1 MPTGLI
7 EQDHGM
13 RTGCNIP
20 RNLGKVEVHRIGVA
34 FGQDESGS
42 FSVLRRDGAEDVG
55 RGGALI
61 PWGGGTRSAFCPSTG
76 DLVLLT
82 DARFIREPDFY
93 VARIDAFFPGDFLQA
108 CGEVF
113 LNSSMA
119 PSRCA

>member
-1 MPTGLI
+1 
-7 EQDHGM
+7 M
-13 RTGCNIP
+13 RAGRHIP

-34 FGQDESGS
+34 FGQDKSGS
-42 FSVLRRDGAEDVG
+42 LSVLRRDGAEDVG

-61 PWGGGTRSAFCPSTG
+61 PWGGGTRSAFRPPTG
-76 DLVLLT
+76 DLVLLS

-93 VARIDAFFPGDFLQA
+93 VVRIDAFFPGDFLQA

-119 PSRCA
+119 PSRWA

>member
-1 MPTGLI
+1 MSHLGR
-7 EQDHGM
+7 M
-13 RTGCNIP
+13 RAAP
-20 RNLGKVEVHRIGVA
+20 FPS
-34 FGQDESGS
+34 FGEM
-42 FSVLRRDGAEDVG
+42 APIG